1 MTRLIKLIEELLF
14 PIIAIASLLVSLA
27 DLFGL
32 FHLIPAGTV
41 PMLTLLLVSL
51 ALNSLVVIQKRTNE
65 ILERTQLLLSGIAIE
80 QMAKETIVQIDP
92 CLRKVMQDDYFFD
105 IVGFLSTAIKENK
118 VPVND
123 IARLRYYYNRT
134 LQCFPR
140 AIFLSTNSV
149 SAFSLW
155 KDHAIEKATTDFIRN
170 GGKMKQIFFVKKAQ
184 EHSLPATQTM
194 IAHMQKMG
202 VQLHVVNGA
211 DTTVDLKKN
220 FIVESKGKIA
230 WEVLVDDGEHVGSSI
245 LSANKNLTIGH
256 CRAFEKLLKSE
267 IRM

>member
-80 QMAKETIVQIDP
+80 QMAKEAIVQIDP

-105 IVGFLSTAIKENK
+105 VVGFLSTAIKENK

-149 SAFSLW
+149 S
-155 KDHAIEKATTDFIRN
+155 
-170 GGKMKQIFFVKKAQ
+170 
-184 EHSLPATQTM
+184 
-194 IAHMQKMG
+194 
-202 VQLHVVNGA
+202 
-211 DTTVDLKKN
+211 
-220 FIVESKGKIA
+220 
-230 WEVLVDDGEHVGSSI
+230 
-245 LSANKNLTIGH
+245 
-256 CRAFEKLLKSE
+256 
-267 IRM
+267 